1 MFYGGMAGAAVTLV
15 IAITVYI
22 KLNIAQVIT
31 DLTGWNWPG
40 AGRKARKTV
49 SKNIDTSTKPTT
61 KEIHVRKN
69 VEKEVAAGEY
79 VEPTE
84 KMASGKMD
92 PTALL
97 SQESFKKTALLKKE
111 GLDPTAL
118 LTPDGLEP
126 TALLTPGGHGA
137 TGLLTKAG
145 HEPVA
150 LQSKTPKREPVAAA
164 VTAGRDYS
172 PESPTE
178 TTILSEWNETT
189 VLTADPDD
197 TDETTLLDDIDETTL
212 LAEEEPRFQKQVDIM
227 IVHSNIII

>member
-40 AGRKARKTV
+40 AGRKARKTT
-49 SKNIDTSTKPTT
+49 SKQTDTITKPTT

-84 KMASGKMD
+84 KMASGQID

-118 LTPDGLEP
+118 LTPGGLEP
-126 TALLTPGGHGA
+126 TALLTPDGHEA
-137 TGLLTKAG
+137 TGLLA
-145 HEPVA
+145 A
-150 LQSKTPKREPVAAA
+150 TPKGEPVAAA
-164 VTAGRDYS
+164 VSSGRNHPS
-172 PESPTE
+172 ESPTE
-178 TTILSEWNETT
+178 TTILSDWNETT
-189 VLTADPDD
+189 VLTAEPYDM
-197 TDETTLLDDIDETTL
+197 DETTLLDDINETTL
-212 LAEEEPRFQKQVDIM
+212 LIEEEPRFQKQVDIM
-227 IVHSNIII
+227 IVHSNTII

>member
-40 AGRKARKTV
+40 AGRKARKTT
-49 SKNIDTSTKPTT
+49 SKQTDTSTKPTT

-92 PTALL
+92 STALL
-97 SQESFKKTALLKKE
+97 SQESFKNTDLLKQE

-126 TALLTPGGHGA
+126 TALLMPDLHEA
-137 TGLLTKAG
+137 TGLLTKEGQQPA
-145 HEPVA
+145 A
-150 LQSKTPKREPVAAA
+150 IQTPKREPVAAA
-164 VTAGRDYS
+164 VSAGRDHS
-172 PESPTE
+172 DSPTE
-178 TTILSEWNETT
+178 TTILSDWNETT
-189 VLTADPDD
+189 VLTANPDE
-197 TDETTLLDDIDETTL
+197 TTLLNETTLLDDIDETTL
-212 LAEEEPRFQKQVDIM
+212 LTEAEPRFQKQVDIM
-227 IVHSNIII
+227 IVHSNTII